1 MRKETQMDIE
11 GKREWLREEIDRL
24 KSLRELSSNMQD
36 VFGAGWDVEHI
47 DEAISGLELELKRL
61 TESSNV

>member
-1 MRKETQMDIE
+1 MDIE